1 MRDGVNINF
10 QKSNKRLVLPTELT
24 MLKNLSAYLKLAGD
38 LPIAKVEYPL
48 AKVTE
53 KNQKFIK
60 REAKEEAPQ
69 QIEQESQKDL
79 IVEEEILADQPSKK
93 MISLFDE

>member
-1 MRDGVNINF
+1 
-10 QKSNKRLVLPTELT
+10 
-24 MLKNLSAYLKLAGD
+24 
-38 LPIAKVEYPL
+38 
-48 AKVTE
+48 VTE